1 MPRPPSGYSAM
12 QALFLLRA
20 ARLGELYLQH
30 GHRPV
35 PTDGRAA
42 LVLWA
47 LRSTLADC
55 LQLGVE
61 AEARALL
68 VASLRS
74 RIQARS
80 LRPGDDR

>member
-1 MPRPPSGYSAM
+1 MPRPQPGYSAM

-20 ARLGELYLQH
+20 ARLGELYRKH
-30 GHRPV
+30 RYRPV
-35 PTDGRAA
+35 PTDGRTV
-42 LVLWA
+42 LVCWA

-68 VASLRS
+68 AASLGSPTNTRLTPS
-74 RIQARS
+74 
-80 LRPGDDR
+80 GDDR